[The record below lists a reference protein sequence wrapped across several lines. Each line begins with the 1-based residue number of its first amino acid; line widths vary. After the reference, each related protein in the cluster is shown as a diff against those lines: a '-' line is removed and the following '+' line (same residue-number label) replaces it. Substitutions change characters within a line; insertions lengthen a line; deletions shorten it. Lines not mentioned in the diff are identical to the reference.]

1 MTKVKREKSFA
12 AHWISSK
19 CRENFC
25 SYCFICLESAK
36 ENHCSIEHSSTKLCG
51 LLKSTKTAKLF
62 SCLTLSF
69 TVHAL

>member
-12 AHWISSK
+12 AHWIST
-19 CRENFC
+19 ENFRG
-25 SYCFICLESAK
+25 YWFICLESAK

-69 TVHAL
+69 KVHAL